1 MVEHNFTDAFKDF
14 LETDKETILKSLS
27 YLFNI
32 TYNKWLYRALNIG
45 PLTSSPVV
53 YSIF

>member
-14 LETDKETILKSLS
+14 LEADKETMPKSLS

-32 TYNKWLYRALNIG
+32 TYNK
-45 PLTSSPVV
+45 
-53 YSIF
+53 